1 MSNTRIFARFAWA
14 VLFVNMVVV
23 LLGAFV
29 RATGSGAGC
38 GAHWPL
44 CNGVV
49 IPRDPQI
56 QTKIEFTHRIGS
68 GIALVFVM
76 TLFIWAWVIFP
87 KHHRVRIGA
96 SLSLFFILMEALV
109 GAVLVLFEWV
119 AQDVSTGRVI
129 SIAVHLVNTF
139 FLLASVTLTAWWAS
153 GGKPIRLKGNG
164 NKGWFFVPSLAGV
177 LLIGMTGALTALGDT
192 LFPVSSL
199 AEGIQ
204 QDFLSTSHFLIRLR
218 IWHPFIAVTVAL
230 YTGMV
235 AFREWKSSQ
244 DKWTKRFSLALGS
257 LLKLQIMAGLI
268 NLALLAPVWMQLVH
282 LLLAESVWITLVL
295 LTASVLAI
303 KDESQGEPL

>member
-1 MSNTRIFARFAWA
+1 MNKARIFARFAWA
-14 VLFVNMVVV
+14 VLIVNMVVV

-29 RATGSGAGC
+29 RATGSGGGC

-56 QTKIEFTHRIGS
+56 QTRIEFTHRIGS
-68 GIALVFVM
+68 GIALVLVG
-76 TLFIWAWVIFP
+76 TLFIWAWIIFP
-87 KHHRVRIGA
+87 KRHRVRLGA
-96 SLSLFFILMEALV
+96 SLSLFFIIMEALV
-109 GAVLVLFEWV
+109 GAALVLFEWV

-139 FLLASVTLTAWWAS
+139 FLLASIALTAWWAS
-153 GGKPIRLKGNG
+153 GGKSIRLKGDG
-164 NKGWFFVPSLAGV
+164 DKGWIFVPSLVGV

-192 LFPVSSL
+192 LFPVTSL

-218 IWHPFIAVTVAL
+218 IWHPFIAVAVAL
-230 YTGMV
+230 YTGFV

-244 DKWTKRFSLALGS
+244 DMWTKRFSFTLGS
-257 LLKLQIMAGLI
+257 LLIVQLIVGLI
-268 NLALLAPVWMQLVH
+268 NLALLAPIWMQLIH
-282 LLLAESVWITLVL
+282 LLLAESIWITLIL